1 MCNMSEGIRA
11 EALKEGIEI
20 GEARGE
26 VIGEARGEARG
37 EAKGQDMFATLVRK
51 LLDAGRAD
59 DVRRVVDDKQERIRL
74 MKEYGLIPS

>member
-26 VIGEARGEARG
+26 ARGED
-37 EAKGQDMFATLVRK
+37 KGQDMLATLVGK
-51 LLDAGRAD
+51 LLDVGRAD